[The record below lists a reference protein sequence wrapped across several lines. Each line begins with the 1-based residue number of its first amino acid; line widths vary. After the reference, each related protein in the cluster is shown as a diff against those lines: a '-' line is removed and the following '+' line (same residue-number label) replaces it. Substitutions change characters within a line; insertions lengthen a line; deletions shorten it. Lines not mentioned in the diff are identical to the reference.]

1 MSRFLSWNK
10 IRPFEGH
17 SSHFLRDQIEC
28 YCFLFDR
35 KQLHIAWTVYT
46 QGKFYNFKLTVYLHF
61 HLRFHILWDFR
72 ASIGLFTEVD
82 VPSSSWSWLCCSS
95 PGNSRTQDTCHLASC
110 VLLLFF
116 VFICLNHLIEYYKDQ
131 ISIQENPN
139 SCMVHLYDTLLSYS
153 IKYQVKCKDIYYLQ
167 QCNVEDCL
175 IKCRD
180 WSNFLILHEI

>member
-1 MSRFLSWNK
+1 MSPPPPGLGSAAADRGTV
-10 IRPFEGH
+10 GH
-17 SSHFLRDQIEC
+17 LP
-28 YCFLFDR
+28 L
-35 KQLHIAWTVYT
+35 
-46 QGKFYNFKLTVYLHF
+46 
-61 HLRFHILWDFR
+61 
-72 ASIGLFTEVD
+72 GLIK
-82 VPSSSWSWLCCSS
+82 
-95 PGNSRTQDTCHLASC
+95 C

>member
-1 MSRFLSWNK
+1 MLHKNLIKSLDNHETSCRRFLSWNK

-82 VPSSSWSWLCCSS
+82 VPSSLGLGSAAAERGTVGHRTLGLMCSS
-95 PGNSRTQDTCHLASC
+95 
-110 VLLLFF
+110 
-116 VFICLNHLIEYYKDQ
+116 FILCIYLSQSLNRI
-131 ISIQENPN
+131 
-139 SCMVHLYDTLLSYS
+139 
-153 IKYQVKCKDIYYLQ
+153 
-167 QCNVEDCL
+167 
-175 IKCRD
+175 
-180 WSNFLILHEI
+180 